1 MARRMWWSR
10 LVLIMASRKA
20 SRRERDSRQAY
31 PIRSN
36 FLQLGPNFLE
46 FPELSRIASLGIR
59 LPTVDLW
66 DIPDVCTE
74 MPGTLGGGGTRL

>member
-1 MARRMWWSR
+1 MVRRVWWSR
-10 LVLIMASRKA
+10 IALVMASRKA
-20 SRRERDSRQAY
+20 CRRERDPRQTY
-31 PIRSN
+31 PIRSS

-66 DIPDVCTE
+66 DIPDMCTE
-74 MPGTLGGGGTRL
+74 IPGTLGGGGTCL